1 MPRLALAAALA
12 VALLAVAGCAARPEV
27 RSDSELPTI
36 GLVAIVN
43 ASTTPDRVYE
53 GQFCGGVAVGSTMVA
68 TAAHCVANRSVETL
82 AVASGGTDVCE
93 PVWKIVSVTE
103 VTIDRSVAMVHLEE
117 AVDGRPAPVAALD
130 TNAGLT
136 ARGWGRDSASGTY
149 PCAAKTIPL
158 AFRRLEHCISAE
170 ERQLT
175 GVFCAVPAHRDNT
188 CSGDSGGPVYQTQNG
203 LDVVVGLV
211 EGGVGCGPHDDG
223 LYSLLALK
231 SDLWDFGESPSAAS
245 PSGFRVA
252 GSGPVPPVSSL
263 HLGGCRDNM
272 LPANRHDSRA

>member
-1 MPRLALAAALA
+1 MPRLALAAAIA

-27 RSDSELPTI
+27 RSDSEPPTV

-117 AVDGRPAPVAALD
+117 AVDARPAPVAALD

-136 ARGWGRDSASGTY
+136 GYECRINRPRLGSRLCLGN
-149 PCAAKTIPL
+149 IPV
-158 AFRRLEHCISAE
+158 RR
-170 ERQLT
+170 QDDPT
-175 GVFCAVPAHRDNT
+175 GLQKP
-188 CSGDSGGPVYQTQNG
+188 
-203 LDVVVGLV
+203 
-211 EGGVGCGPHDDG
+211 
-223 LYSLLALK
+223 
-231 SDLWDFGESPSAAS
+231 
-245 PSGFRVA
+245 
-252 GSGPVPPVSSL
+252 
-263 HLGGCRDNM
+263 
-272 LPANRHDSRA
+272 